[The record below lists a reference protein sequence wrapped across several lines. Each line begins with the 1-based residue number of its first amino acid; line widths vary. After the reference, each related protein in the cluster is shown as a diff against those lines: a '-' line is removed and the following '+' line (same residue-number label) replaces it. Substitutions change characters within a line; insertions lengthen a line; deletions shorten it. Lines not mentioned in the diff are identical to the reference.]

1 MKSPTESDA
10 PRHGDHE
17 DPPYD
22 SGVPPFIEAGAFDF
36 LPKSA
41 DPVTEVPDI
50 VAEVEPGDPLTER
63 LEAILS
69 HSAGPDVEFRT
80 LFEEPPWFLR
90 IGEILLSRRGIGS
103 LTSILLHLLLLIALA
118 VWGITVRSGSR
129 GEPLQ
134 AGFSDEGDISM
145 FDDLGDDSS
154 LLDFTLEDPQPDQQS
169 AEYLPDDN
177 PQNRL
182 AADESAR
189 GGAVPD
195 LSELERTMGGLDAGG
210 EEADTPAGR
219 KATSGRTAAV
229 RRHGLPGREGDTTDE
244 SEAAVEAGLAW
255 LAAHQLPDGGWAF
268 DLTAPDDNGD
278 EGECGGKCSNSHATS
293 GANQVRNG
301 LYPGRM
307 AATGIALLAFL
318 GAGYDHRAPGLYRET
333 VEAGLR
339 YIKYRARQTKFGI
352 DFREAGERYG
362 MYTHAIVTVTV
373 CEAYE
378 LTDDPEL
385 KTLAHDSALF
395 IVNSQRDDGGWR
407 YEGAPDSNFFS
418 YAPGDTSVSGWQM
431 LALKSAMSAG
441 FSCSPEVFYKA
452 GFFLDSVQLEN
463 NTLFRY
469 MAVTRESEAKM
480 WGTTAVGVLMRE
492 YIGWKQRP
500 KYMKQAVRRL
510 SGWISEMESN
520 WNLAKKGFD
529 VNRQGEPIVAEG
541 RFRYNLYFA
550 YYGSLA
556 LHHAGGSAWHKSF
569 AKTRRFLV
577 ETQSRGEVN
586 PHEKGSWLF
595 YDRYMNDGGRLLN
608 TAMSVLILETPYRYL
623 PMYK

>member
-10 PRHGDHE
+10 PQSGDHE
-17 DPPYD
+17 DPLYD

-50 VAEVEPGDPLTER
+50 VTEVEPGDPLAER
-63 LEAILS
+63 LEAVLS
-69 HSAGPDVEFRT
+69 HSAGSNMELRT
-80 LFEEPPWFLR
+80 LFEETPWFLR

-103 LTSILLHLLLLIALA
+103 LTSVLLHLLLLIVLA
-118 VWGITVRSGSR
+118 VWSITVRSGSR

-134 AGFSDEGDISM
+134 AGFSDKEDISM
-145 FDDLGDDSS
+145 FDNPGDDSS
-154 LLDFTLEDPQPDQQS
+154 LLDFTLEDPQPDRQV
-169 AEYLPDDN
+169 EYLPDDN
-177 PQNRL
+177 PQNRF
-182 AADESAR
+182 AADENAR
-189 GGAVPD
+189 GEAVSD
-195 LSELERTMGGLDAGG
+195 LSTLERITNGLSWG
-210 EEADTPAGR
+210 EEEVNTPTGQ
-219 KATSGRTAAV
+219 KATSGRTAAI
-229 RRHGLPGREGDTTDE
+229 RRHGLPGREGDTTDA

-268 DLTAPDDNGD
+268 DLTSPDDNDD
-278 EGECGGKCSNSHATS
+278 EGECQGKCSNSHATS
-293 GANQVRNG
+293 GAGQMRNG

-318 GAGYDHRAPGLYRET
+318 GAGYDHRTPGLYRET

-339 YIKYRARQTKFGI
+339 YIRYRARQTKFGI
-352 DFREAGERYG
+352 DFRESGERYG

-385 KTLAHDSALF
+385 KTLAHDGALF

-407 YEGAPDSNFFS
+407 YEGASDSNFFS

-441 FSCSPEVFYKA
+441 IVCPPEVFYKA
-452 GFFLDSVQLEN
+452 GFFLDTVQLEN

-469 MAVTRESEAKM
+469 MAATRESEAKM
-480 WGTTAVGVLMRE
+480 WGTTAVGILMRE

-500 KYMKQAVRRL
+500 KYMKQAARRL
-510 SGWISEMESN
+510 AGWISEMESN
-520 WNLAKKGFD
+520 WGLAKKGAEM
-529 VNRQGEPIVAEG
+529 NRQGEPILAEG

-550 YYGSLA
+550 YYASLA
-556 LHHAGGSAWHKSF
+556 LHNVGGSVWHKTF
-569 AKTRRFLV
+569 AKTRKFLV
-577 ETQSRGEVN
+577 ETQSRGEMN
-586 PHEKGSWLF
+586 PHERGSWLF